1 MRQASAASQCGKPVW
16 QASSA
21 VFVVKFISIWFLL
34 GTVFKMAQVLVP
46 VHFTKICTY
55 CKAEFDSQMKLEDH
69 HYEFHDDGYYY
80 SSEEEG
86 CSSSEDDVS
95 EADLSD
101 VFIDDEADAD
111 FNPDDDLVK
120 RKRKAKRDLNS
131 KLKKKIK
138 KGKSIEKC
146 KSVAAKS
153 IVKEKQVC

>member
-1 MRQASAASQCGKPVW
+1 
-16 QASSA
+16 
-21 VFVVKFISIWFLL
+21 
-34 GTVFKMAQVLVP
+34 MAQVLVP

-69 HYEFHDDGYYY
+69 HYEFHDDGCYY

-86 CSSSEDDVS
+86 CRSSEDDVSEDDVS

>member
-1 MRQASAASQCGKPVW
+1 MRQARC
-16 QASSA
+16 A
-21 VFVVKFISIWFLL
+21 VFVVNFISIRFSLA
-34 GTVFKMAQVLVP
+34 TVFKMAQVVVP

-69 HYEFHDDGYYY
+69 HYEFHDDGCYY
-80 SSEEEG
+80 SSQEEDE
-86 CSSSEDDVS
+86 CSSSDDEVS
-95 EADLSD
+95 EADVSD
-101 VFIDDEADAD
+101 VFVDDDADAD
-111 FNPDDDLVK
+111 FNPDDEVVK
-120 RKRKAKRDLNS
+120 RKRKAKRVMNS

>member
-1 MRQASAASQCGKPVW
+1 
-16 QASSA
+16 
-21 VFVVKFISIWFLL
+21 
-34 GTVFKMAQVLVP
+34 MAQVLVP

-55 CKAEFDSQMKLEDH
+55 CKAEFDSPMKLEDH
-69 HYEFHDDGYYY
+69 HYEFHDDGCYY
-80 SSEEEG
+80 SSQEEG
-86 CSSSEDDVS
+86 SSSSEDDVS

-111 FNPDDDLVK
+111 FNPDDDVVK